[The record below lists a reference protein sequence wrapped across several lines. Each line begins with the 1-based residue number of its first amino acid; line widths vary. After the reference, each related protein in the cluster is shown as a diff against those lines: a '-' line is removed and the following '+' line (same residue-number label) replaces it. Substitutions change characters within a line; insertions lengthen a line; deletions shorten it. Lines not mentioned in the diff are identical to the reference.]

1 MSTRRNDIRPHGV
14 DKDAPHQ
21 VEIVASICQG
31 RNYDAVFGFAQ
42 RLGSLNDRHGSTRRN
57 DTDYL
62 RIAFKQPEDADAF
75 QRRFGGVRITAL
87 KKSGRWVYE
96 PVAD

>member
-31 RNYDAVFGFAQ
+31 RNYDAV
-42 RLGSLNDRHGSTRRN
+42 LERRPIDMTKLIGLTVIVVGIAIMEIDN
-57 DTDYL
+57 L
-62 RIAFKQPEDADAF
+62 RKAH
-75 QRRFGGVRITAL
+75 
-87 KKSGRWVYE
+87 S
-96 PVAD
+96 